1 MTSSLHH
8 TKFFR
13 ILQGFSPAELIAF
26 GVWLQSPWCNTNKN
40 LIRLLDR
47 LKKHHP
53 DFETANLSK
62 EALFLHVLP
71 KGKYS
76 DRRLN
81 NLFSEAY
88 LAAEKFLVFQRLS
101 QAKDLQK
108 DLLSQEFQHRALD
121 DWFFKDAAREIG
133 HLTGKE
139 VKSWEDQVELFR
151 LYRSI
156 YHHPS
161 QEPRMEAGGN
171 IITRM
176 GEQLDLLYLLEKAA
190 VINEMISRNRLFEG
204 EQHDVAMELKKWM
217 RTSEGIEHPALDLY
231 RMRFAHTGE
240 AQPEHFEQRYA
251 AFLER
256 LDVLNER
263 EQKIHLL
270 SLLNDAKLLIKS
282 GSLDITASL
291 PLYQLGLTTGAIL
304 NQGKLTDNTY
314 MTIVTASNTKGAFDF
329 TAHFMNTYAG
339 CLAEKTRDDCIQWA
353 KAHTTYWQKD
363 LERSLAILQGYHFR
377 APDFQLISRVL
388 HTQVY
393 FDLYLKDGS
402 YHDALFSFFD
412 TFEKWLSR
420 EKVWSKSNKTSFLRF
435 VQICR
440 TLALYYTN
448 AGADLQKVENLLE
461 NEHNIQALNWLKQKK
476 EAVLVLKTKRGE
488 QVRVPLPTSN

>member
-1 MTSSLHH
+1 MASSLHH

-13 ILQGFSPAELIAF
+13 ILQSFSPPELKAF
-26 GVWLQSPWCNTNKN
+26 GIWLQSPWCNTNKN
-40 LIRLLDR
+40 LIRLLNR
-47 LKKHHP
+47 LKNHHP

-62 EALFLHVLP
+62 EALFRHVLP

-101 QAKDLQK
+101 IAQDLQK
-108 DLLSQEFQHRALD
+108 GLLAQEFQHRALD
-121 DWFFKDAAREIG
+121 DWFFKDAAREIE

-139 VKSWEDQVELFR
+139 VKSWEDQVALFR
-151 LYRSI
+151 LYRGI

-161 QEPRMEAGGN
+161 QEPRMAPGGN
-171 IITRM
+171 LISRM
-176 GEQLDLLYLLEKAA
+176 GEQLDLLYLLEKAT
-190 VINEMISRNRLFEG
+190 VINEMISRNRLFKG

-217 RTSEGIEHPALDLY
+217 STSEGIEHPALDLY

-240 AQPEHFEQRYA
+240 AQPGHYEQRYA

-256 LDVLNER
+256 FNLLNER
-263 EQKIHLL
+263 EQNIHLL

-304 NQGKLTDNTY
+304 NEGKLTDNTY
-314 MTIVTASNTKGAFDF
+314 MTIVTASNTKGTFDF
-329 TAHFMNTYAG
+329 TTHFMDTYAD
-339 CLAEKTRDDCIQWA
+339 CLIEKSRDDCTHWA
-353 KAHTTYWQKD
+353 KAHKAYWQKD
-363 LERSLAILQGYHFR
+363 LKTSLAILQGYHFR
-377 APDFQLISRVL
+377 ATDFQLISRVL

-402 YHDALFSFFD
+402 YHDALFYFFD

-420 EKVWSKSNKTSFLRF
+420 KKLWSKFNRTSFLRF

-440 TLALYYTN
+440 TLARYYTD
-448 AGADLQKVENLLE
+448 AGSDPKKVERLFE
-461 NEHNIQALNWLKQKK
+461 NEHNSQALNWLKQKK
-476 EAVLVLKTKRGE
+476 EEVMLLKTKC
-488 QVRVPLPTSN
+488 PSNFRIS

>member
-8 TKFFR
+8 TKLFR
-13 ILQGFSPAELIAF
+13 ILQAFSPAELKAF

-40 LIRLLDR
+40 LIQLMDR

-88 LAAEKFLVFQRLS
+88 LAAEKFLVFQRLA
-101 QAKDLQK
+101 QAQDLQK
-108 DLLSQEFQHRALD
+108 GLLSQEFQHRALD
-121 DWFFKDAAREIG
+121 DWFFKYAAREIG

-139 VKSWEDQVELFR
+139 VKSWEDQVEIFR
-151 LYRSI
+151 LYRGI

-161 QEPRMEAGGN
+161 QEPRMAPGGN
-171 IITRM
+171 LISRM
-176 GEQLDLLYLLEKAA
+176 GEQLDLLYLQEKAA
-190 VINEMISRNRLFEG
+190 VINEMISRNRLFKG
-204 EQHDVAMELKKWM
+204 EQHDVAMELNKWL

-240 AQPEHFEQRYA
+240 PQPIHYEQRYA
-251 AFLER
+251 AFLECFD
-256 LDVLNER
+256 LLNER
-263 EQKIHLL
+263 EQNIHLL

-314 MTIVTASNTKGAFDF
+314 MTIVTASNTKGEFDF
-329 TAHFMNTYAG
+329 TTHFMDTYAG
-339 CLAEKTRDDCIQWA
+339 CLTEKSRDDCTHWA
-353 KAHTTYWQKD
+353 KAHTAYWQKD
-363 LERSLAILQGYHFR
+363 LEKSLAILQGYHFR
-377 APDFQLISRVL
+377 VPDFQLISRVL
-388 HTQVY
+388 NTQVY
-393 FDLYLKDGS
+393 FDLYLKEGS
-402 YHDALFSFFD
+402 YHDALFAFFD

-420 EKVWSKSNKTSFLRF
+420 EKVWSKFNRTSFLRF

-440 TLALYYTN
+440 ALARYYTDVGS
-448 AGADLQKVENLLE
+448 AAQKVERLFE
-461 NEHNIQALNWLKQKK
+461 NEHNSQALNWLKQKK
-476 EAVLVLKTKRGE
+476 EEVLLLKTKR
-488 QVRVPLPTSN
+488 